1 MTFLIIL
8 TCGTPAHLISSR
20 AGAAGAM
27 FICSEQQNDEVI
39 RFQLP

>member
-1 MTFLIIL
+1 MISTNLHHEK
-8 TCGTPAHLISSR
+8 TPAHLISSR

-27 FICSEQQNDEVI
+27 FNCGEQQNDEVI